1 MKKWAFVLASVAV
14 SFSTL
19 AQDMYLE
26 YRLTGPVNGTSKMY
40 TSAAGM
46 RVEADMTMPQMGPV
60 KNVTIVRA
68 DRPNVMISYTD
79 KSKTYQ
85 EINTKSAGVETVKY
99 DVKVVGKERVGA
111 YNTTHTML
119 SVNGKPSMDM
129 WTTRDI
135 PGYENLMK
143 LTKSLGTMGSEN
155 LYRQLETSGAGGMM
169 VKMKP
174 LGGNGMTMELV
185 KAERCSNPASLFAVP
200 AGYTK
205 SSFDPAKLQKMSP
218 AERQKA
224 MQEMMKQYGG
234 KPQKQ

>member
-1 MKKWAFVLASVAV
+1 MKILTLLLLGLALAFNA
-14 SFSTL
+14 L
-19 AQDMYLE
+19 AQEVYLE
-26 YRLTGPVNGTSKMY
+26 YKISGPASGTSKMY

-46 RVEADMTMPQMGPV
+46 RVEADMNLPQVGSV
-60 KNVTIVRA
+60 KNVTLVRA
-68 DRPNVMISYTD
+68 DRPNVMITYTD
-79 KSKTYQ
+79 KTKTYQ
-85 EINTKSAGVETVKY
+85 EIDTKSAGVETVKY

-111 YNTTHTML
+111 YNATRTTL
-119 SVNGKPSMDM
+119 SANGKPVMDM
-129 WTTRDI
+129 WTTRDL

-143 LTKSLGTMGSEN
+143 LTKALGSMGSEN
-155 LYRQLETSGAGGMM
+155 LYRQLEASGAGGMM

-174 LGGNGMTMELV
+174 TGGNGMTMELT
-185 KAERCSNPASLFAVP
+185 KAERRSNPASLFAVP

-234 KPQKQ
+234 KPQKP